1 MHTTEA
7 GERQDSPSGLTTSL
21 ARLRQDVLTQWRARV
36 QTQDKRHHPLLAR
49 AAPALLDAVET
60 ALRCAAT
67 GKGAVAPR
75 RPPDLARHFAPGE
88 HGGAAL
94 VRELQLLRSVLYATL
109 ATHHPALQPRDV
121 EAIDAIG
128 AVFDAWLLAAAGC
141 AGESHAPM
149 AMNEAC
155 ISGFAHD
162 LRNPLNVASATG
174 QLIGLKT
181 ADPGIAAMA
190 ARIVSKIADADALIQ
205 TLQDAAVLEHGH
217 AIELHLSN
225 FDIMSL
231 VEEVCVDLPMIGQPV
246 SIIGE
251 RIDGYWCRTALKRA
265 LESLV
270 TRARKHGKRAAPI
283 TVRVARDGDR
293 LGLSVHN
300 GGAAIP
306 AQDLARLFE
315 PPQRA
320 EEVAVKGWSLGLPYV
335 RRVAESHG
343 GSMLVDSAE
352 ERGTTFTVQ
361 VPIDARR
368 HVAA

>member
-7 GERQDSPSGLTTSL
+7 GERQVSPGGLATSL
-21 ARLRQDVLTQWRARV
+21 VRLRQDVLAQWNARM
-36 QTQDKRHHPLLAR
+36 QAQDERHQPLLAR

-60 ALRCAAT
+60 ALRSEAHA
-67 GKGAVAPR
+67 KGVVAPR
-75 RPPDLARHFAPGE
+75 RAPDLARHLDPGE
-88 HGGAAL
+88 HDADAL
-94 VRELQLLRSVLYATL
+94 VGEVQLLRSVLYATL
-109 ATHHPALQPRDV
+109 GTAHSALHPRDV
-121 EAIDAIG
+121 DAIG

-141 AGESHAPM
+141 AGKPQAPM
-149 AMNEAC
+149 TMNEAC

-162 LRNPLNVASATG
+162 LRNPLNVASASA

-181 ADPGIAAMA
+181 ADTGIAAMA

-205 TLQDAAVLEHGH
+205 TLQDAAVLEHGQ
-217 AIELHLSN
+217 AIALHLSK

-251 RIDGYWCRTALKRA
+251 RIDGYWCRAALKRA

-270 TRARKHGKRAAPI
+270 TRARKHGKRAGPI
-283 TVRVARDGDR
+283 TVRVTRDGDR

-306 AQDLARLFE
+306 EQDLARLFE

-335 RRVAESHG
+335 RSVAERHG
-343 GSMLVDSAE
+343 GTMLVDSAE